1 MDTCN
6 THAVCVYATDNLFD
20 MVMNSLK
27 ILFDIANIN
36 VVVVGVLLIV
46 EVVAFIV
53 VVVFLYK

>member
-1 MDTCN
+1 MQHTC
-6 THAVCVYATDNLFD
+6 VVYATDNLFD